1 LSRIGSFTPEVLLTK
16 ESTSSSWDKSTNL
29 QLGSRTQSDDVKK
42 DEVTD
47 FISSLLQN
55 KTEDDLFRVVE
66 DLNER

>member
-16 ESTSSSWDKSTNL
+16 ESRSSGWDKSTNL

-47 FISSLLQN
+47 LISSLLQN